1 MKSPREGK
9 KRHRQRKDESQGGR
23 EGGKQENQ
31 KTPSRGGNETLRR
44 LLRHGQGHANLHR
57 DLSQSSA
64 SQRP

>member
-1 MKSPREGK
+1 MKARE
-9 KRHRQRKDESQGGR
+9 GGR